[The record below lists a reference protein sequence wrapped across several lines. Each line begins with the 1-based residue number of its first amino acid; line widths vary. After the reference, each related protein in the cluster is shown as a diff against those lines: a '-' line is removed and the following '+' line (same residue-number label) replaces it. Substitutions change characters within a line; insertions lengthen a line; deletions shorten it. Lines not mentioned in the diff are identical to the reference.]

1 MNTTEKIFLGFSIT
15 ALLSSVAY
23 AIFGKRI
30 HSKITERKNSKLIE
44 FTKTVNAEGSLSI
57 SVPLINKAYYKANEK
72 SAIKSKLDTIYGKY
86 KSFIDLAAKLNNVS
100 TALIKSFIFIESAG
114 NENAANGNAIG
125 LMQVDFNSVTDI
137 ITRERKSGKLTE
149 QEKLIIKKHI
159 GQARYDKVM
168 KAAMGEIHF
177 TKADMLKPELNIIIG
192 SMYLSQCIA
201 KEKGRIDRAAI
212 RYNLGYFTKSIPE
225 GDTKTIIDSPKLRQI
240 SKDYVLKLGGVNGT
254 LDILV

>member
-1 MNTTEKIFLGFSIT
+1 MNNTEKTIIGFSIAAFLT
-15 ALLSSVAY
+15 SVAY

-30 HSKITERKNSKLIE
+30 HSKFTERKNSKLIE

-57 SVPLINKAYYKANEK
+57 SVPLINKAYYKANER

-100 TALIKSFIFIESAG
+100 IALIKSFIFIESAG

-201 KEKGRIDRAAI
+201 KEKGRIDRATI

-225 GDTKTIIDSPKLRQI
+225 GDIKTILESDKLRQI
-240 SKDYVLKLGGVNGT
+240 TKDYILKLGGVNGT